1 MDIRFTNSKLQKVL
15 CSEKEIIRQYGQ
27 KNGRK
32 IKNRMAVLRS
42 APTLAQVPTSP
53 PFRCHLLR
61 DDLRGC
67 FAVVI
72 EHPFRLIFR
81 PANNPVPKKDDGGI
95 DLAAVTAIEILDV
108 RDYH

>member
-1 MDIRFTNSKLQKVL
+1 MDIQFVSSKLQKVL

-27 KNGRK
+27 KNGKK
-32 IKNRMAVLRS
+32 IKNRMAVLRN
-42 APTLAQVPTSP
+42 APTLAHVPTVP

-67 FAVVI
+67 FAVDV

-81 PANNPVPKKDDGGI
+81 PAHNPVPKKDDGGI